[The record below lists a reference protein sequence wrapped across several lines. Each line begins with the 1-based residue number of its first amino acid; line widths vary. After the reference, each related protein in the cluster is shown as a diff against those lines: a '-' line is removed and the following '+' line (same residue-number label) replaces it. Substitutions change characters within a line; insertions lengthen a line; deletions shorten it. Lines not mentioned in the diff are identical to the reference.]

1 MHFKMPWLRTNGSKR
16 LRHDG
21 NSKLVNNSNNSMNS
35 KGSLDLILSS
45 SSISTSPCLPLL
57 FSNRVRKALISQLH
71 SLREEAGPKEIQ
83 IIKMSEKLN
92 ELEKQYEKALKAI
105 SEKEQHLQQNSTM
118 VHLLHKQVREL
129 RSSLVQRE
137 SSLKRASKLLDE
149 FKYSL
154 QQARFSSRKIT
165 VPTGGATVSGGVG
178 VDASDS
184 TTVTT
189 SGHEELDY
197 RRRELFQTKK
207 TDVVELISSTP
218 VMEESLQR
226 LHDVLNPHSTSEVSL
241 SIYLCLSL
249 THLCRMRLTMETSW

>member
-1 MHFKMPWLRTNGSKR
+1 
-16 LRHDG
+16 
-21 NSKLVNNSNNSMNS
+21 
-35 KGSLDLILSS
+35 
-45 SSISTSPCLPLL
+45 
-57 FSNRVRKALISQLH
+57 LISQLH

-165 VPTGGATVSGGVG
+165 VPTTATAAMGAVE
-178 VDASDS
+178 SDS
-184 TTVTT
+184 SVNDD
-189 SGHEELDY
+189 LDY
-197 RRRELFQTKK
+197 RKREVFVSKK
-207 TDVVELISSTP
+207 SDVVELISSTP

-226 LHDVLNPHSTSEVSL
+226 LYDVLNPHSTSEVSQ
-241 SIYLCLSL
+241 
-249 THLCRMRLTMETSW
+249 E